1 MNQEH
6 FHVLVAFDRRKRFY
20 TKKHGPDHELNES
33 SFLRVNGTKS
43 HGKNYKSKW
52 WNDQLING
60 IALSYFPTLKEF
72 EGCYIVDSFFFGNY
86 ITKYSY
92 NDKGYKTELIST
104 STKVLVPINWNNFHW
119 ALTVIFLKLK
129 KVVYY
134 DSLSNVEAT
143 ELKQALFGPLLFLKE
158 QHEALER
165 DFKIIEWE
173 LVHEKVST

>member
-1 MNQEH
+1 M
-6 FHVLVAFDRRKRFY
+6 
-20 TKKHGPDHELNES
+20 
-33 SFLRVNGTKS
+33 
-43 HGKNYKSKW
+43 
-52 WNDQLING
+52 ING

-86 ITKYSY
+86 ITKYTY
-92 NDKGYKTELIST
+92 NDKGYKTELSREMIENMD
-104 STKVLVPINWNNFHW
+104 KYRCIMIPINWNNFHW

-173 LVHEKVST
+173 LVHEVST